1 MHNILSCAAVV
12 RSRTFAAHKLRVRD
26 EMLVLAALDENTDST
41 IAELAETLEVIDDC
55 KDVIETYAELKP
67 FSIFGLK
74 VESSTVFTI
83 LSMGVS
89 FFGILFSLYSTAKS
103 NDSSS

>member
-1 MHNILSCAAVV
+1 V
-12 RSRTFAAHKLRVRD
+12 RCNQLYSYRCSRTFAAHKLRVRD
-26 EMLVLAALDENTDST
+26 EMLVLTALEEDNESA
-41 IAELAETLEVIDDC
+41 IAKLAEVLEVIDDC

-74 VESSTVFTI
+74 VESSTVFT
-83 LSMGVS
+83 LVSMGVS

-103 NDSSS
+103 NESTSS